1 MPGEENRPSGRMVP
15 PEALQVMAA
24 PTLSPALLRP
34 CARNWI
40 SWLVSMVTLLGF
52 TCTATGVRL
61 RVLPSAP
68 AVVSEEVPSG
78 AVAFSPL
85 HAARTTKTGRMRNC
99 RETASLRA
107 SLKVYVI
114 GLPFHRSP
122 CMKSQPFPSIP
133 RHPWAIG
140 TLDRRQ
146 PTFNDQVMNSVLLP
160 HVR

>member
-40 SWLVSMVTLLGF
+40 NWLVSTVTLLGF
-52 TCTATGVRL
+52 TCTATAVGL
-61 RVLPSAP
+61 RVLPFGP
-68 AVVSEEVPSG
+68 AVVSEEVPSR
-78 AVAFSPL
+78 AVRFSPV
-85 HAARTTKTGRMRNC
+85 HAARTTKTGSMQNR

-133 RHPWAIG
+133 RHPWATD
-140 TLDRRQ
+140 TLGRPGQ
-146 PTFNDQVMNSVLLP
+146 TFNDQNVDGSL
-160 HVR
+160 